1 LGHQPTPATTG
12 CKSPTSIGW
21 SIVAFRGMIAIS
33 LGASLVSL
41 SATSAPLDWKKTVTT
56 LPRGDFPDPR
66 PLVATY
72 NFGWSGLVAATAE
85 FQFDG
90 ADGRLQLQGIGQTVG
105 FVRAL
110 WRLDV
115 NHRSL
120 AQATTLRPIL
130 LHQVIETRKKT
141 VTDDVVFKSGGVER
155 IHTDTKSKQKPKLR
169 TFTFPGGVFDMHSA
183 MLYLRSQSLRE
194 GDVYRL
200 VVYPATSPYLATL
213 TVSGHSSI
221 ATAAGSYQAI
231 KLDVALNKI
240 GKQGELEPHKKFR
253 RASVWVSDDS
263 DRLLLRVEASIFVG
277 SVFAE
282 LQSARFRD
290 AKP

>member
-1 LGHQPTPATTG
+1 VGFRGTIAIWLSASLAGL
-12 CKSPTSIGW
+12 SPT
-21 SIVAFRGMIAIS
+21 
-33 LGASLVSL
+33 AS
-41 SATSAPLDWKKTVTT
+41 PPPWEKTITT

-85 FQFDG
+85 FQFDRT
-90 ADGRLQLQGIGQTVG
+90 DGRLQLQGTGQTVG
-105 FVRAL
+105 LVRAL

-141 VTDDVVFKSGGVER
+141 VTDDLVFEPNGVER
-155 IHTDTKSKQKPKLR
+155 IRTDTGSKQKPKPK

-183 MLYLRSQSLRE
+183 LLYLRSQPLRE

-200 VVYPATSPYLATL
+200 VVYPATNPYLATL

-221 ATAAGSYQAI
+221 TIAAGTYQAI

-240 GKQGELEPHKKFR
+240 GKERELEPHKKFR

-263 DRLLLRVEASIFVG
+263 DRLLLRVEANIFVG
-277 SVFAE
+277 TVFAE